1 MSTLF
6 LQMSNADPGGSAS
19 VAVTQTLI
27 HREGFAVSKVLGRSM
42 QLKRKKKTQR
52 KKVREWWSGS
62 WIKSEKKKIII
73 K

>member
-1 MSTLF
+1 M
-6 LQMSNADPGGSAS
+6 
-19 VAVTQTLI
+19 AVTQTLI